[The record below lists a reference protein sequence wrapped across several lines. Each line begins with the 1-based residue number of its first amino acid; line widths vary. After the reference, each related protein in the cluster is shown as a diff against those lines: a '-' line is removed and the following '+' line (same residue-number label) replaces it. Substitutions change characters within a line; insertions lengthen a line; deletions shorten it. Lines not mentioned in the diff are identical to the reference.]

1 MTDEGTLDFSDN
13 ENGCEFKTSGEKAYE
28 IIYRKII
35 KGEFA
40 PGFRLSKRKM
50 ADLTGVSVIPV
61 AEALKRLEDE
71 GLVESKPQWGAFVT
85 IPTRKKIIELYMVRE
100 AVECQVARIMAEVM
114 TDEQEQELRE
124 IGKKL
129 DSVPYSQGVQ
139 DDLSKLHYLF
149 HSKMTHFTG
158 FALLETMLRKTSLF
172 YLLFKAISHTRV
184 NELAESRYW
193 HELLVDQIKSGNPD
207 QAERAMRAHIR
218 ESFQAILRDIK

>member
-1 MTDEGTLDFSDN
+1 MTVNGEIDIS
-13 ENGCEFKTSGEKAYE
+13 ENQGGHEFKTSGEKAYE
-28 IIYRKII
+28 IIYQKIL
-35 KGEFA
+35 KGELA

-85 IPTRKKIIELYMVRE
+85 IPTRKKIIELYMLRE
-100 AVECQVARIMAEVM
+100 AVECQVARILAETM
-114 TDEQEQELRE
+114 TGDQENELRE

-129 DSVPYSQGVQ
+129 DNVRYARELQE
-139 DDLSKLHYLF
+139 DLSKLHYQF
-149 HSKMTHFTG
+149 HSKMTEFTG
-158 FALLETMLRKTSLF
+158 FVLLEATLRKTSLF
-172 YLLFKAISHTRV
+172 YLLYKAISHTRV

-193 HELLVDQIKSGNPD
+193 HELLIDQIKSGDPD
-207 QAERAMRAHIR
+207 KAEAAMRTHIR